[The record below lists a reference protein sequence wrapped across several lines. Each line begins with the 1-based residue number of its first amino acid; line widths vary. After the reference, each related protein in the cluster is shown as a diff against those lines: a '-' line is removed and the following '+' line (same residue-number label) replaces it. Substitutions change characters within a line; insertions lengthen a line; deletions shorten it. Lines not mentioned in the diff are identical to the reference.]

1 MKTSRVVSSF
11 SVLLAAAALLAAC
24 GNGTPSPQ
32 PTIFPCPLTPFPAP
46 PEMLYTEDGA
56 TGVPDGNFPLVLSNK
71 FFGNSLALKVGGSI
85 VVPSLAPT
93 PVPSPLPSPA
103 ATPLPIFTPAAY
115 AVPQLQTATT
125 YSVVAISSPSPC
137 FPSQE
142 SIGTFTT
149 K

>member
-1 MKTSRVVSSF
+1 
-11 SVLLAAAALLAAC
+11 
-24 GNGTPSPQ
+24 
-32 PTIFPCPLTPFPAP
+32 
-46 PEMLYTEDGA
+46 MLYPEDGA
-56 TGVPDGNFPLVLSNK
+56 SGVPDGNFPLVLSYK
-71 FFGNSLALKVGGSI
+71 FFGNSLALEVGGSI
-85 VVPSLAPT
+85 AVPSLMPT

-115 AVPQLQTATT
+115 AVPQLQSATT